1 MISPFDQ
8 DYILTKKVKKEEGEL
23 LSPFLELSD
32 WVEKK
37 YDVKIL
43 NIIFDICNDRPRI
56 QIILEFESDK
66 NKFHESESINLNLE
80 KMNAISSRFR
90 DIIEKEKIPNFKTE
104 KLFTIFSAFAPLAIE
119 EAHNSISETEL
130 EDLRID
136 LNNNLW
142 KIRCLFGVVT
152 FFYETESQRIESEDD
167 EIDLKYREAYFEI
180 IKKYDEFNYLDSKI
194 LKIEYDSKEK
204 FDKDYNGSWFN
215 YDR

>member
-80 KMNAISSRFR
+80 KKTKLKCILNLIPVLY
-90 DIIEKEKIPNFKTE
+90 IYLNLNEK
-104 KLFTIFSAFAPLAIE
+104 
-119 EAHNSISETEL
+119 
-130 EDLRID
+130 
-136 LNNNLW
+136 
-142 KIRCLFGVVT
+142 
-152 FFYETESQRIESEDD
+152 
-167 EIDLKYREAYFEI
+167 
-180 IKKYDEFNYLDSKI
+180 
-194 LKIEYDSKEK
+194 
-204 FDKDYNGSWFN
+204 
-215 YDR
+215 

>member
-56 QIILEFESDK
+56 HIILEFESDK